1 MRGEVMVILADDL
14 TGAADS
20 AVALAGPGGQALV
33 DLCGDAAFLSVY
45 TAAPIVSL
53 DLHTRGL
60 PAALATRRVMEA
72 GRAAQAS
79 GRRLFK
85 KIDSTWRGHIGA
97 ELAALAEALD
107 PGTLF
112 IVAAAHPDLGRTVVD
127 GQLRVHGTA
136 VDRPPLRLELEAHG
150 FVCRQV
156 GGSASVAE
164 GVAAW
169 RLADTANPAPTA
181 LVCDAVSRPDL
192 QHIVD
197 ATWPLG
203 RQVVLVGSGGLA
215 QAIAAVVDAASS
227 NSDAADIGLGTVPA
241 VSVSDLPAPGR
252 RLFVVGS
259 HASIARAQVDALA
272 SVGGVTVIDMTLEEL
287 QGGQDAPASSAT
299 AARFA
304 RAWSTGDDLVLRPSP
319 DLPIDAAMA
328 PAIAEALAR
337 LAASAI
343 SSATALIVC
352 GGDTARALFDLLG
365 VQQLRVRPSSEVGTT
380 LAASASLPGLPI
392 ALKAGAFGDAGLL
405 IRLGQIGRA
414 HV

>member
-1 MRGEVMVILADDL
+1 MLGDGMVILADDL
-14 TGAADS
+14 TGAADA
-20 AVALAGPGGQALV
+20 AVALAGPDGEALV
-33 DLCGDAAFLSVY
+33 ELRGDAAFLSIDN
-45 TAAPIVSL
+45 AAPIVSL

-60 PAALATRRVMEA
+60 PEASAARRVIEA
-72 GRAAQAS
+72 GRAAKAS

-107 PGTLF
+107 PRTLF

-127 GQLRVHGTA
+127 GKLQVHGTA
-136 VDRPPLRLELEAHG
+136 VDRPPLRMELEAHG

-156 GGSASVAE
+156 DGSASVAE

-169 RLADTANPAPTA
+169 RLAATANPAPMA

-192 QHIVD
+192 QRIVD

-203 RQVVLVGSGGLA
+203 RQAVLVGSGGLA
-215 QAIAAVVDAASS
+215 QAIAAVVGTASS
-227 NSDAADIGLGTVPA
+227 NKDAADIGLGTVPA
-241 VSVSDLPAPGR
+241 VSVADLPAPGR

-259 HASIARAQVDALA
+259 HASIARAQVNALA
-272 SVGGVTVIDMTLEEL
+272 SAGGVTVIDMTLGEL
-287 QGGQDAPASSAT
+287 QRAQDAPVSSAT
-299 AARFA
+299 AARFDRA
-304 RAWSTGDDLVLRPSP
+304 RSTGDDLVLRPSP

-328 PAIAEALAR
+328 PAIAAALAR

-343 SSATALIVC
+343 PSATALIVC

-365 VQQLRVRPSSEVGTT
+365 LQQLRVRPSSEVGTT
-380 LAASASLPGLPI
+380 LAASALLPGLPI

-405 IRLGQIGRA
+405 IRLGRDA
-414 HV
+414 